1 MHLETALRGILIS
14 ERWPKSG
21 VDVVITVLEG
31 EEDRHDNQVITQP
44 GVYLGQ
50 SKGWGMM
57 SLLSGCITVASVAI
71 ADAGIDCVDLVT
83 GGVAA
88 MVHQP
93 NSSLRRAK
101 SRVKSDRSDLAD
113 EILADPC
120 PAERGDLQAVCVVGY
135 IQSRDELTEIWVK
148 GKALEGKNESEDRAG
163 LDMLLDRAVEAA
175 VTARLVVVGAINEST
190 ETKIQ
195 KARIDQT

>member
-1 MHLETALRGILIS
+1 MHLETALRGILVS

-31 EEDRHDNQVITQP
+31 EEDRHDNQVITQS
-44 GVYLGQ
+44 GVDLGQ
-50 SKGWGMM
+50 NKGWGMM
-57 SLLSGCITVASVAI
+57 SLLSGCITVASAAI
-71 ADAGIDCVDLVT
+71 ADAGIDCIDLVT

-88 MVHQP
+88 MVRQP
-93 NSSLRRAK
+93 KTSLQRAK

-120 PAERGDLQAVCVVGY
+120 PAEHEDLQVVCVVGY
-135 IQSRDELTEIWVK
+135 IQSRDELTEIWVR
-148 GKALEGKNESEDRAG
+148 GKALEGKNESEDQAG

-175 VTARLVVVGAINEST
+175 VAARLVVVGAINEST

-195 KARIDQT
+195 KARIDQS

>member
-1 MHLETALRGILIS
+1 MHLETTLRGILVT

-21 VDVVITVLEG
+21 VDVIITVLEG
-31 EEDRHDNQVITQP
+31 EEDRLDNQMITQS
-44 GVYLGQ
+44 GVDLGQ

-57 SLLSGCITVASVAI
+57 FLLSGCITVASAAI

-88 MVHQP
+88 LARQP
-93 NSSLRRAK
+93 KTGFQRAK
-101 SRVKSDRSDLAD
+101 SRVKSDRSDLAN

-120 PAERGDLQAVCVVGY
+120 PAEHEDLQVACVVGY

-148 GKALEGKNESEDRAG
+148 GKAPEGNNESDDQSR

-175 VTARLVVVGAINEST
+175 MAARLVVVGAINEST
-190 ETKIQ
+190 ENKIQ